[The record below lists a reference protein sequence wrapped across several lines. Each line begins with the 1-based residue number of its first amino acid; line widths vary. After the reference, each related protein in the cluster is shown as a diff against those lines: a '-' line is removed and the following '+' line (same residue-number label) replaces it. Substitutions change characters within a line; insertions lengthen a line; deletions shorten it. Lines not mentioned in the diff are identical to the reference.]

1 MSSNG
6 KVVLDLLG
14 SIQED
19 EIALVYKKPDGQP
32 LIVVMARDSVSIDPN
47 TKYEVLEFKS

>member
-1 MSSNG
+1 MNSNG

-19 EIALVYKKPDGQP
+19 EIALVYKKPDGAP
-32 LIVVMARDSVSIDPN
+32 LIVIMARDAVSIDAD
-47 TKYEVLEFKS
+47 TKYEVLEFES

>member
-1 MSSNG
+1 MTSNG

-19 EIALVYKKPDGQP
+19 EVALVYKKPDGQP
-32 LIVVMARDSVSIDPN
+32 LIVIMSRESVSIDAD
-47 TKYEVLEFKS
+47 TKYEILEIKS